1 MEYFITQI
9 DIKKVRH
16 LENLTIKLSD
26 TERKHLILTGKNGSG
41 KTSVLEAMRDYL
53 KSVEKETINDIKSS
67 ILKKLEDFT
76 NIISLL
82 SGSDNHRD
90 MIHFYT
96 LENITDSIALDV
108 KHFNEYSSL
117 HGLHNIR
124 VSINHESEVSLEHRN
139 NKFILVYF
147 SAGRLNKNVDSNGI
161 NKIQLPIFEKIDN
174 NFNKLL
180 IQYLV
185 NLQTRA
191 LYAEKKKD
199 TETVTQID
207 TWFANF
213 TKILQSIFQDNTLQ
227 LDFDIDAMNF
237 NILTKGREKFD
248 FTTLSDGYSAF
259 LNIVTEIILRME
271 SKAPKVYDIQGIVLI
286 DEIETHLHIDLQK
299 KIMPLLTTFFPKIQ
313 FIVTTHSPFVLSSIS
328 NAVIYDLEKHLRVE
342 DLSSYA
348 VDGII
353 EGYFDADKYSQEIK
367 NKFEKYKT
375 LLQKE
380 SPSIEE
386 REELVDLRS
395 ELKDISAKL
404 APELAYDFK
413 TLEISRLSKING

>member
-1 MEYFITQI
+1 MEYFITEI

-41 KTSVLEAMRDYL
+41 KTSVLEGITTVLSNWNVEFGIGSPYGKTSVNKILL
-53 KSVEKETINDIKSS
+53 KINTQKENLKEIVYNNEFLIVSFSPHHLLKATIPKNIT
-67 ILKKLEDFT
+67 KLE
-76 NIISLL
+76 ISNL
-82 SGSDNHRD
+82 N
-90 MIHFYT
+90 
-96 LENITDSIALDV
+96 
-108 KHFNEYSSL
+108 KHKPIGFDT
-117 HGLHNIR
+117 G
-124 VSINHESEVSLEHRN
+124 VSI
-139 NKFILVYF
+139 
-147 SAGRLNKNVDSNGI
+147 
-161 NKIQLPIFEKIDN
+161 
-174 NFNKLL
+174 

-185 NLQTRA
+185 NLRFDKLNA
-191 LYAEKKKD
+191 LDENDTKTVKK
-199 TETVTQID
+199 ID
-207 TWFANF
+207 EWFVNF
-213 TKILQSIFQDNTLQ
+213 TKILQTIFQDNTLILQ
-227 LDFDIDAMNF
+227 FENKEK
-237 NILTKGREKFD
+237 NYYILTKDREKFD

-313 FIVTTHSPFVLSSIS
+313 FIVTTHSPFVLGSIS

-367 NKFEKYKT
+367 TKMARYEILAQKEQKT
-375 LLQKE
+375 L
-380 SPSIEE
+380 EE
-386 REELVDLRS
+386 REEFVDLRS

-404 APELAYDFK
+404 APELAYNFK
-413 TLEISRLSKING
+413 TLELSRLSKING

>member
-1 MEYFITQI
+1 MEYFITEI
-9 DIKKVRH
+9 EIKKVRH

-41 KTSVLEAMRDYL
+41 KTSVLEWIWITLGQLDGEATLITSQGSSKIPEVERL
-53 KSVEKETINDIKSS
+53 KNGFVHI
-67 ILKKLEDFT
+67 
-76 NIISLL
+76 LL
-82 SGSDNHRD
+82 SNTSNLYSKVREGEVLLVHFHATQNRVNKPELPKGSIKLDLNAIRTGTR
-90 MIHFYT
+90 I
-96 LENITDSIALDV
+96 SI
-108 KHFNEYSSL
+108 
-117 HGLHNIR
+117 
-124 VSINHESEVSLEHRN
+124 
-139 NKFILVYF
+139 
-147 SAGRLNKNVDSNGI
+147 
-161 NKIQLPIFEKIDN
+161 
-174 NFNKLL
+174 

-185 NLQTRA
+185 NLRFDKLNA
-191 LYAEKKKD
+191 LDENDSETAKK
-199 TETVTQID
+199 ID
-207 TWFANF
+207 EWFVNF
-213 TKILQSIFQDNTLQ
+213 TKILQSIFQDTELQ
-227 LDFDIDAMNF
+227 LKFDISEKNYY
-237 NILTKGREKFD
+237 ILTKGREKFD

-259 LNIVTEIILRME
+259 LNIVVELMLRME

-367 NKFEKYKT
+367 TKMARYKI
-375 LLQKE
+375 LAQKE
-380 SPSIEE
+380 QKTIEE
-386 REELVDLRS
+386 REEFVDLRS

-413 TLEISRLSKING
+413 TLELSRLSKIND

>member
-1 MEYFITQI
+1 MEYFITAI

-41 KTSVLEAMRDYL
+41 KTSVLEEIKGYLTYIQDSSLGLVKLIVRDL
-53 KSVEKETINDIKSS
+53 KERQEKFDEFLRHPQSQETFNELTKKIKDSQNNLNKFHYGNLAIS
-67 ILKKLEDFT
+67 IQQEDF
-76 NIISLL
+76 L
-82 SGSDNHRD
+82 SNLYKDGS
-90 MIHFYT
+90 F
-96 LENITDSIALDV
+96 L
-108 KHFNEYSSL
+108 
-117 HGLHNIR
+117 
-124 VSINHESEVSLEHRN
+124 
-139 NKFILVYF
+139 LVYF
-147 SAGRLNKNVDSNGI
+147 PTKRINTPNLPNGI
-161 NKIQLPIFEKIDN
+161 NKLEFPTISKFEN
-174 NFNKLL
+174 NLNKDF

-185 NLQTRA
+185 NLQTRG

-207 TWFANF
+207 NWFANF
-213 TKILQSIFQDNTLQ
+213 TKILQSVFQDNTLQ
-227 LDFDIDAMNF
+227 LDFDIDKMNF

-367 NKFEKYKT
+367 TKMARYEM
-375 LLQKE
+375 LAQKE
-380 SPSIEE
+380 QKTIEE
-386 REELVDLRS
+386 REEFVDLRS
-395 ELKDISAKL
+395 ELKDVSAKL
-404 APELAYDFK
+404 SPELAYTFK
-413 TLEISRLSKING
+413 TLELSRLSKING